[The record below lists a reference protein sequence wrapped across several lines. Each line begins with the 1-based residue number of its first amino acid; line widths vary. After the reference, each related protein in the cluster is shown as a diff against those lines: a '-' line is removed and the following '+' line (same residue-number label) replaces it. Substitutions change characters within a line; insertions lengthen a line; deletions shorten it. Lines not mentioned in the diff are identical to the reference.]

1 MASPGNDP
9 FSGSNTRNLLQHVFS
24 PKIVQGVTGASI
36 GGYDVRLD
44 LINVDNIY
52 TTGTIYGPNGAITGG
67 GGASGTTGP
76 TGRTGPTGATGPG
89 LTGATGPGYT
99 GSTGPTGPNGLGVGI
114 TGITGTVGVL
124 TAGGAV
130 GYILFPLSS
139 SLIPGK
145 AYLVSAVL
153 NISPTVDSVNTT
165 DSINVFVYAYGPGG
179 TTISTAVTSQF
190 IGYMRN
196 GQTYVLPV
204 NGVIIPGPGTPINLA
219 LIQYGAQV
227 GQTLVQSYNISMWT
241 DAFFIQST

>member
-52 TTGTIYGPNGAITGG
+52 TTGTIYGPSGPISG
-67 GGASGTTGP
+67 GGA
-76 TGRTGPTGATGPG
+76 TGATGP
-89 LTGATGPGYT
+89 TGPTGPGYT
-99 GSTGPTGPNGLGVGI
+99 GSTGPTGPNGIGVGI
-114 TGITGTVGVL
+114 TGITGTIGVL

-130 GYILFPLSS
+130 GYIYIPLSS

-179 TTISTAVTSQF
+179 TIISTAVTSQF

-196 GQTYVLPV
+196 GQTYVIPV

>member
-44 LINVDNIY
+44 MINVDNIY
-52 TTGTIYGPNGAITGG
+52 TTGTIYGPSGPISG
-67 GGASGTTGP
+67 GGA
-76 TGRTGPTGATGPG
+76 TGATGP
-89 LTGATGPGYT
+89 TGPGYT
-99 GSTGPTGPNGLGVGI
+99 GSTGPTGPNGIGVGI
-114 TGITGTVGVL
+114 TGITGTIGVL

-130 GYILFPLSS
+130 GYIYIPLSS

-196 GQTYVLPV
+196 GQTYVIPV

>member
-44 LINVDNIY
+44 MINVDNIY
-52 TTGTIYGPNGAITGG
+52 TTGTIYGPSGPISG
-67 GGASGTTGP
+67 GGA
-76 TGRTGPTGATGPG
+76 TGATGP
-89 LTGATGPGYT
+89 TGPTGPGYT

-130 GYILFPLSS
+130 GYIYIPLSS

>member
-44 LINVDNIY
+44 MINVDNIY
-52 TTGTIYGPNGAITGG
+52 TTGTIYGPSGPISG
-67 GGASGTTGP
+67 GGA
-76 TGRTGPTGATGPG
+76 TGATGP
-89 LTGATGPGYT
+89 TGPTGPGYT

-130 GYILFPLSS
+130 GYIYIPLSS

-153 NISPTVDSVNTT
+153 NITPTVDSVNTK
-165 DSINVFVYAYGPGG
+165 DSINVIMFAYGPGG

-196 GQTYVLPV
+196 GQTYTLPV
-204 NGVIIPGPGTPINLA
+204 NGVIIPGPGTPIDLA
-219 LIQYGAQV
+219 VIQYAAQV